1 VVHVAGTNGK
11 GSLIA
16 FLKAMVEAAGRTAHV
31 YISPHLVH
39 FNERIAI
46 CGTPI
51 ADAALTA
58 ILEECEAA
66 NGGRSITYFEITTA
80 AAFLA
85 FSRTSA
91 DVVLL
96 ETGLGGRF
104 DATNVVA
111 APALCAIT
119 PVSLD
124 HMHFLGHNVAAIAF
138 EKAGILKPG
147 VACVVAPQD
156 EAAAAVID
164 ARAEEIGAPLIR
176 AGRDWRVEHNE
187 AGFSYI
193 DNQDGARLDLPPPA
207 LAGAH
212 QIVNAATAVACARR
226 LTDLNI
232 GDAHM
237 AAGLGAVRWPARLQL
252 LDHGALCDI
261 AGPDW
266 ELWLDGGHNSA
277 AAGALAHHA
286 AGWQARPLHLIFGAI
301 NSRDP
306 GEFLRPLAGLVSGL
320 RAVAVPGEENSHSA
334 EDIAAAARQAG
345 IQAAPSASLTDAIAE
360 IVSRN
365 GPPGRILICGSLYLA
380 GAALAANS
388 G

>member
-1 VVHVAGTNGK
+1 MVHVAGTNGK

-16 FLKAMVEAAGRTAHV
+16 FLKAMVEAAGLTAHV
-31 YISPHLVH
+31 YTSPHLVH
-39 FNERIAI
+39 FNERIAV
-46 CGTPI
+46 CGRPI

-66 NGGRSITYFEITTA
+66 NGGQTITYFEITTA

-85 FSRTSA
+85 FSRSPS

-104 DATNVVA
+104 DATNVLK

-124 HMHFLGHNVAAIAF
+124 HMRFLGDEIAAIAF

-147 VACVVAPQD
+147 VPCVVAPQD
-156 EAAAAVID
+156 AAAAAVIE
-164 ARAEEIGAPLIR
+164 ARAEEIGAPLVQ
-176 AGRDWRVEHNE
+176 AGRDWRAEQTAGGFAYVE
-187 AGFSYI
+187 
-193 DNQDGARLDLPPPA
+193 DGVRLDLPPPA
-207 LAGAH
+207 LVGAH
-212 QIVNAATAVACARR
+212 QIVNAGAAIACARR
-226 LTDLNI
+226 LANLNI

-237 AAGLGAVRWPARLQL
+237 VAGLGAVRWPARLQL
-252 LDHGALCDI
+252 LDHGRLADI

-277 AAGALAHHA
+277 AARALAHHA
-286 AGWQARPLHLIFGAI
+286 GGWQDRKLHLIFGAI

-306 GEFLRPLAGLVSGL
+306 GEFLLPLAGLVSGL
-320 RAVAVPGEENSHSA
+320 RAVAVPGEDNSHSA
-334 EDIAAAARQAG
+334 EDIAAAALEAG

-360 IVSRN
+360 IVSQG
-365 GPPGRILICGSLYLA
+365 GPAGRILICGSLYLA

-388 G
+388 